1 MPLDDL
7 YEVFSDMIKDVAWT
21 QSSIVGLNP
30 ITGLGVYPENDLYVS
45 SDSNDKWFLM
55 GISKWGADAE
65 GNADIVGE

>member
-7 YEVFSDMIKDVAWT
+7 YEVLSDMIKDVAWT

-30 ITGLGVYPENDLYVS
+30 ATGLGTHTENDIYVS
-45 SDSNDKWFLM
+45 SDSNEKWFLM
-55 GISKWGADAE
+55 GISKWGADSE